1 MYNYIGDLFMN
12 PIQHLATYSDLA
24 GKVAVVTGGSR
35 GIGAATAQALAAN
48 GVKVAV
54 SGRDTAAID
63 VVVAEIQ
70 AKGDCAIGIAADC
83 TDFSAVESLRQ
94 RVEKELGCVNLL
106 VAFAGGS
113 SIRPGPVEKV
123 TEEDWRLVL
132 DGNLTATFLAV
143 KSFLLGMIER
153 RHGVIMTMASTAGR
167 LPSQAP
173 APYSAAK
180 AGVLM
185 FSRNLANDVAKHGIR
200 VNCISPA
207 AVLTERMRS
216 QLSEEQQADIAAMH
230 PLGRMGTPEDIAS
243 AVLFLASDSSSWITG
258 VTLDVAGGRVMI

>member
-1 MYNYIGDLFMN
+1 MN
-12 PIQHLATYSDLA
+12 PIQHLPMYSDLS

-48 GVKVAV
+48 GVNVAV

-63 VVVAEIQ
+63 AVVAEIH
-70 AKGDCAIGIAADC
+70 AKGGRAIGIGADC
-83 TDFSAVESLRQ
+83 TDFSAVENLRQ
-94 RVEKELGCVNLL
+94 RVEKEFGFVTLL
-106 VAFAGGS
+106 VTFAGGS
-113 SIRPGPVEKV
+113 AIRPGPIEKV
-123 TEEDWRLVL
+123 TEEEWRKVL
-132 DGNLTATFLAV
+132 DGNLTATFLTV
-143 KSFLLGMIER
+143 KSFLPGMIER
-153 RHGVIMTMASTAGR
+153 RHGAIVTMASTAGR

-185 FSRNLANDVAKHGIR
+185 FSRNLANDVAKQGIR

-207 AVLTERMRS
+207 AVLTERMRR
-216 QLSEEQQADIAAMH
+216 QLSEEQQRDIAAMH

-243 AVLFLASDSSSWITG
+243 AALFLASESSSWITG